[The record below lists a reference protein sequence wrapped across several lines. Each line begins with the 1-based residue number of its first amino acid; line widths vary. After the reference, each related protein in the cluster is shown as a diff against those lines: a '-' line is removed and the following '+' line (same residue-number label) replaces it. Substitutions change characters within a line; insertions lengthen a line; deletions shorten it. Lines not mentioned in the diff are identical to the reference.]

1 MLNTKKYLLA
11 VAAVS
16 ALSVLSACGGDD
28 TAANVAPTAAPM
40 TLDGA
45 KAWLPMAGK
54 FKAADANGNA
64 LSITRITV
72 DGAVVAAEGGRYTL
86 KSGILEV
93 KGLDFVF
100 TPLTTDPTTFT
111 YQVSDGSLVA
121 SASVQI
127 AGAVS
132 DPLADQQWHLR
143 NTGQKAYA
151 MSDSVVTTLS
161 ELYQKLFGLPKA
173 QADTVAARQLDPAVL
188 KPGEDMNVL
197 GAYALGATGRGAIA
211 VVVDTGLEIRHE
223 DLAANVLPNRSLNLV
238 AGVVDPTDPTSPAVD
253 GDHGTSVA
261 GLIAAAGW
269 NGLGGHGV
277 APEARLIG
285 INYLQEQSARSEM
298 LSHGAPGSGIGVNDP
313 VTVFNRSYGLS
324 LPISIGYSEA
334 DEAMQAYSATKLR
347 GGLGAV
353 NIKAAGNSFEGGG
366 AYDASL
372 CDDNQATELGLTCI
386 NANFEP
392 SQATPYY
399 FAVGAVNSDGRHTS
413 YSTAGANLLVSAP
426 AGEYG
431 TFAPAM
437 VTTDQSTCLRGYS
450 SFTEQQ
456 FYDATYFTGFFAG
469 FFPFNNPGHPDN
481 PSCNYT
487 SNFNGTSSAAP
498 NTSGVVS
505 LILAANP
512 ALGYRDVRDILV
524 KSSTQV
530 DPGNAAVLLD
540 TADGAFV
547 AHPGWV
553 KNAAGHAFN
562 NLYGFGRVNAGKA
575 VQMAKAATPLPA
587 PKMGAWQGA
596 GVFGDTAASLD
607 LAVPDN
613 SSRGVAVSVQVAD
626 DIKLEG
632 VQFKFSISNPDFAFG
647 FVSAD
652 GYVQT
657 TAGIDL
663 AIEVMSPAGTRS
675 VLLSSKQALV
685 YPALSSDFSDNPGYI
700 LKDAVFLSNAFY
712 GESAKGTWTVRVL
725 DANGSD
731 YASSGGILGVD
742 KYVNN
747 STQSKVEGVAVR
759 VFGH

>member
-1 MLNTKKYLLA
+1 MLTTKKYLLA
-11 VAAVS
+11 AA
-16 ALSVLSACGGDD
+16 ALGALSACGGDTD
-28 TAANVAPTAAPM
+28 APANAAPTAADVSV
-40 TLDGA
+40 DGA
-45 KAWLPMAGK
+45 KVWLPVTGK
-54 FKAADANGNA
+54 FNVADANGNA
-64 LSITRITV
+64 LTITRITS
-72 DGAVVAAEGGRYTL
+72 DGVNVAAEGGRYAL

-100 TPLTTDPTTFT
+100 TPLTTEATRFT
-111 YQVSDGSLVA
+111 YQVSDGSQVA
-121 SASVQI
+121 SAAVQI

-143 NTGQKAYA
+143 NTGQKSYA
-151 MSDSVVTTLS
+151 MSDSLVATQS
-161 ELYQKLFGLPKA
+161 ALYQSRGMSKA
-173 QADTVAARQLDPAVL
+173 AADALAASRLDLSVL

-197 GAYALGATGRGAIA
+197 GAYALGATGQGAIA
-211 VVVDTGLEIRHE
+211 VVVDSGLEIRHE

-238 AGVVDPTDPTSPAVD
+238 AGAVDPTDPTSTALD
-253 GDHGTSVA
+253 GDHGTSVG
-261 GLIAAAGW
+261 GLIAAVGW

-277 APEARLIG
+277 APEAKLIG
-285 INYLQEQSARSEM
+285 INYLMEQSALSEM

-313 VTVFNRSYGLS
+313 VAVFNRSYGLS
-324 LPISIGYSEA
+324 LPISLGYSET
-334 DEAMQAYSATKLR
+334 DEAMQAYSATQLR
-347 GGLGAV
+347 GGKGAV
-353 NIKAAGNSFEGGG
+353 NIKSSGNSFLGGG
-366 AYDASL
+366 SYDANI
-372 CDDNQATELGLTCI
+372 CRDNQARTLGLTCL

-392 SQATPYY
+392 SQTTPYY
-399 FAVGAVNSDGRHTS
+399 FAVGAVNSDGKHTS

-450 SFTEQQ
+450 GFEDQK
-456 FYDATYFTGFFAG
+456 FYDTTYFAGFFAG
-469 FFPFNNPGHPDN
+469 YFPFNNPGHPDN
-481 PSCNYT
+481 LSCNYT
-487 SNFNGTSSAAP
+487 STFNGTSSAAP

-524 KSSTQV
+524 KSSTKV
-530 DPGNAAVLLD
+530 DPANAAVSLA

-553 KNAAGHAFN
+553 RNAAGHEFN
-562 NLYGFGRVNAGKA
+562 NLYGYGRVNAGRA
-575 VQMAKAATPLPA
+575 VQMAKAARPLPA
-587 PKMGAWQGA
+587 AKMGAWQGT

-607 LAVPDN
+607 LVVPDN
-613 SSRGVAVSVQVAD
+613 SSRGAEVSLQVAD
-626 DIKLEG
+626 DITLEG
-632 VQFKFSISNPDFAFG
+632 VQFKFSVSNPDFAFG
-647 FVSAD
+647 FVNGEGS
-652 GYVQT
+652 YVQT

-663 AIEVMSPAGTRS
+663 AIEVISPAGTRS

-685 YPALSSDFSDNPGYI
+685 YPALSSDFSDNPGYV

-712 GESAKGTWTVRVL
+712 GESARGTWTFRVL

-731 YASSGGILGVD
+731 YASSGGILGVSR
-742 KYVNN
+742 YVNN
-747 STQSKVEGVAVR
+747 STPSLVEGVAVR

>member
-1 MLNTKKYLLA
+1 MLTTKKYLLA
-11 VAAVS
+11 AAA
-16 ALSVLSACGGDD
+16 ALGVLSACGGDSGPGN
-28 TAANVAPTAAPM
+28 AAPTAADV

-45 KAWLPMAGK
+45 KVWLPLSGK
-54 FKAADANGNA
+54 FKAADANGNS
-64 LSITRITV
+64 LSITRITSGGV
-72 DGAVVAAEGGRYTL
+72 DVAAQDGRYTL
-86 KSGILEV
+86 GTGILEV
-93 KGLDFVF
+93 KGLAFVF
-100 TPLTTDPTTFT
+100 TPLSTAPTRFT
-111 YQVSDGSLVA
+111 YQVSDGSLAA
-121 SASVQI
+121 SATVQI
-127 AGAVS
+127 AGAAS
-132 DPLADQQWHLR
+132 DPLAEQQWHLR

-151 MSDSVVTTLS
+151 MSDSLVATQS
-161 ELYQKLFGLPKA
+161 ELYQKLLGMAKA
-173 QADTVAARQLDPAVL
+173 DADKRAASRIDLSVL

-197 GAYALGATGRGAIA
+197 SAYALGATGQGAIA

-238 AGVVDPTDPTSPAVD
+238 AGAVDPTDPTSAAVD
-253 GDHGTSVA
+253 GDHGTSVG
-261 GLIAAAGW
+261 GLIAAVGW

-277 APEARLIG
+277 APDAKLIG
-285 INYLQEQSARSEM
+285 INYLKEQSALSEM

-313 VTVFNRSYGLS
+313 VAVFNRSYGLS
-324 LPISIGYSEA
+324 LPISLAYSEA
-334 DEAMQAYSATKLR
+334 DEAMQAYSATQLR
-347 GGLGAV
+347 GGKGAV
-353 NIKAAGNSFEGGG
+353 NIKAAGNSFQGGG
-366 AYDASL
+366 AYDANL
-372 CDDNQATELGLTCI
+372 CVDNQARTLGLPCL

-399 FAVGAVNSDGRHTS
+399 FAVGAVNSDGKHTS
-413 YSTAGANLLVSAP
+413 YSTSGANLLVSAP

-450 SFTEQQ
+450 SFEEQT
-456 FYDATYFTGFFAG
+456 FYDTTYFTGFFAG
-469 FFPFNNPGHPDN
+469 YFPFNNPGHPDN
-481 PSCNYT
+481 LGCNYT

-524 KSSTQV
+524 KSSTKV
-530 DPGNAAVLLD
+530 DPGNAAVSLA

-553 KNAAGHAFN
+553 RNAAGLEFN
-562 NLYGFGRVNAGKA
+562 NLYGYGRVNAGKA

-587 PKMGAWQGA
+587 ARMGAWQGA
-596 GVFGDTAASLD
+596 GLFGAGATSLD

-613 SSRGVAVSVQVAD
+613 SSQGAEVSLQVTD

-632 VQFKFSISNPDFAFG
+632 VQFKFSISNPDYAFG
-647 FVSAD
+647 FFTAD

-663 AIEVMSPAGTRS
+663 AIEVISPAGTRS

-685 YPALSSDFSDNPGYI
+685 YPALSPDFSENPGYI

-712 GESAKGTWTVRVL
+712 GESAKGTWTLRVL
-725 DANGSD
+725 DANGGD

-747 STQSKVEGVAVR
+747 STPSKVEGVAVR

>member
-11 VAAVS
+11 AA
-16 ALSVLSACGGDD
+16 ALGALSACGGDD
-28 TAANVAPTAAPM
+28 PANTAPKAADVA
-40 TLDGA
+40 LDGT
-45 KAWLPMAGK
+45 KAWLPVNGK
-54 FKAADANGNA
+54 FKATDANGNA
-64 LSITRITV
+64 LSITRIV
-72 DGAVVAAEGGRYTL
+72 SDGAVVAPQEGRYTL
-86 KSGILEV
+86 KGGILEV
-93 KGLDFVF
+93 HGLDFTF
-100 TPLTTDPTTFT
+100 TPLGSEPTRFT
-111 YQVSDGSLVA
+111 YVVSDGSLEA
-121 SASVQI
+121 SATVQI
-127 AGAVS
+127 AAAVS
-132 DPLADQQWHLR
+132 DPLAEQQWHLR

-151 MSDSVVTTLS
+151 MSDSVVPTLS
-161 ELYQKLFGLPKA
+161 TLFQTLFGVP
-173 QADTVAARQLDPAVL
+173 AARADAIAASRLHPEVL
-188 KPGEDMNVL
+188 KPGEDMNVM
-197 GAYALGATGRGAIA
+197 GAHALGATGQGAVA
-211 VVVDTGLEIRHE
+211 VVVDSGLEIRHE

-238 AGVVDPTDPTSPAVD
+238 AGAVDPTDPTSLALD

-269 NGLGGHGV
+269 NGLGGRGV
-277 APEARLIG
+277 APEAKLIG
-285 INYLQEQSARSEM
+285 INYLKEQSARSEM

-313 VTVFNRSYGLS
+313 VAVFNRSYGLS

-334 DEAMQAYSATKLR
+334 DETMQAYSATTLR
-347 GGLGAV
+347 GGKGAV
-353 NIKAAGNSFEGGG
+353 NIKASGNSFDGGG
-366 AYDASL
+366 NYEGSL
-372 CDDNQATELGLTCI
+372 CADNDATALGLTCI

-399 FAVGAVNSDGRHTS
+399 FAVGAVNSDGKHTS

-426 AGEYG
+426 AGEFG
-431 TFAPAM
+431 DFQPAM

-450 SFTEQQ
+450 SFTAQQ
-456 FYDATYFTGFFAG
+456 SFDTTYFTGFFAG
-469 FFPFNNPGHPDN
+469 FYPFNNPGHPDN
-481 PSCNYT
+481 LSCNYT
-487 SNFNGTSSAAP
+487 STFNGTSSAAP

-524 KSSTQV
+524 KSSTKV
-530 DPGNAAVLLD
+530 DPGNAAVSLE
-540 TADGAFV
+540 TADGPFV

-553 KNAAGHAFN
+553 RNAAGHDFN
-562 NLYGFGRVNAGKA
+562 NLYGFGRVNAGRA

-587 PKMGAWQGA
+587 IRMGAWQGT
-596 GVFGDTAASLD
+596 GVYGAQAASLD

-613 SSRGVAVSVQVAD
+613 SRKGAEVSLNVAD

-632 VQFKFSISNPDFAFG
+632 VQFKFSIGNPEFAFG
-647 FVSAD
+647 FTTAE

-663 AIEVMSPAGTRS
+663 AIEVISPAGTRS

-685 YPALSSDFSDNPGYI
+685 YPALSPDFSDNPGYV

-747 STQSKVEGVAVR
+747 STESRIEGIALR